1 MGLDM
6 YLYASKI
13 LCNKYCDE
21 DETKTFNTITT
32 LMNAEDFVN
41 EYDLRFAKVEVQVAY
56 WRKANAVHKF
66 FVDLAGGKD
75 ECQDIYVGRENL
87 QELLNRCDTILE
99 SKDVEKAKELL
110 PAQSGFFFGSTEY
123 DEWYFLGLEN
133 TQEVLTKIIKDAPKD
148 WEFYY
153 SASW

>member
-1 MGLDM
+1 
-6 YLYASKI
+6 
-13 LCNKYCDE
+13 
-21 DETKTFNTITT
+21 
-32 LMNAEDFVN
+32 
-41 EYDLRFAKVEVQVAY
+41 VQVAY

-75 ECQDIYVGRENL
+75 ECQDIYVERENL

>member
-6 YLYASKI
+6 YLYASKF
-13 LCNKYCDE
+13 LCSKYNGE

-41 EYDLRFAKVEVQVAY
+41 EDDLRFAKVEVQVAY

-66 FVDLAGGKD
+66 FVDLAGGED
-75 ECQDIYVGRENL
+75 NQQEIYVERGN
-87 QELLNRCDTILE
+87 TILE

-110 PAQSGFFFGSTEY
+110 PAQGGFFFGSTEY
-123 DEWYFLGLEN
+123 DEWYFKGLEN
-133 TQEVLTKIIKDAPKD
+133 TQEVLTKIIKDAPED

-153 SASW
+153 CASW